1 MVSVR
6 LRRTAENDLVDI
18 GLESRA
24 SWGQAQMERT
34 LRELDEAFHLLA
46 ATPRLGRQC
55 DDIKQGYRRL
65 KVRSPLIYYRLDA
78 AHEVDIVRIL
88 HGKMDP
94 TLHLR
99 IGFVD

>member
-1 MVSVR
+1 
-6 LRRTAENDLVDI
+6 
-18 GLESRA
+18 
-24 SWGQAQMERT
+24 MERT

-65 KVRSPLIYYRLDA
+65 KVRSHLIYYRLDA

-94 TLHLR
+94 TPAPSDRLR
-99 IGFVD
+99 GLGEPNGNSPMTSRVRFMPPN